1 MRFNMPSKMR
11 FDMPSGMRSSLPGIA
26 TLVAG
31 GLLLAVAAG
40 TRRQATPLERMRHRA
55 AENLPLGAAVA
66 GAAAVAAGAWLVAR
80 QRRHQGLSEGRTVE
94 ESIEVDVPVSTA
106 YNQWTQFEDFPKFM
120 GSVESVEQI
129 DDTHLHWRAI
139 VGGKV
144 KEWDSEI
151 TEQIPDERIAWRSI
165 SGPPNAGVVTFHRIS
180 DTRTRIMLQM
190 DYSPETGAEKVAD
203 AGGAVKLT
211 TKGNLKRFKKLLE
224 SRGHETGAWRGTVQ
238 QHH

>member
-1 MRFNMPSKMR
+1 
-11 FDMPSGMRSSLPGIA
+11 MRSNMRSNLPGMAALA
-26 TLVAG
+26 TG

-40 TRRQATPLERMRHRA
+40 SRRHATPLERMRHRA

-66 GAAAVAAGAWLVAR
+66 GAAALAAGAWLLSQ
-80 QRRHQGLSEGRTVE
+80 QRREGMRSGRTVE

-120 GSVESVEQI
+120 GSVESVRQI
-129 DDTHLHWRAI
+129 DDTHLHWRAV

-144 KEWDSEI
+144 KEWDAEI

-180 DTRTRIMLQM
+180 DSRTRIMLQM
-190 DYSPETGAEKVAD
+190 DYSPETAAEKVAD

-224 SRGHETGAWRGTVQ
+224 SRGFETGAWRGTVQ
-238 QHH
+238 QQH